1 MAGSRRSDITKPPLS
16 LFILQFGFPL
26 YSQPKCTKTALSRST
41 HIVVGQQPMKSNYS
55 QQLQQKS
62 RDQLWLVQ
70 TRSQVCHQAN
80 HSGLSDRL
88 YKMRD
93 ESESCMKRLARI
105 WEWEILTAIT
115 ERKNRLK
122 LQLSLHW
129 IPALPCLCAPG
140 QAIASLW
147 PLSSSPVNLGIKFKH
162 CFDLLQIK
170 HPSLGRFPSLWISD
184 LHPPSYYLTTA
195 SS

>member
-1 MAGSRRSDITKPPLS
+1 MYWLMWINLGFQEWLDPGAQTSPSLLWLSSSCSSAFPCILNLNVLRRPSADQHIS
-16 LFILQFGFPL
+16 LWVSSPWRVTIL
-26 YSQPKCTKTALSRST
+26 
-41 HIVVGQQPMKSNYS
+41 

-80 HSGLSDRL
+80 HSDLSDRL

-93 ESESCMKRLARI
+93 KSESCMKRLARI

-147 PLSSSPVNLGIKFKH
+147 PLSSSPVKPGH
-162 CFDLLQIK
+162 
-170 HPSLGRFPSLWISD
+170 
-184 LHPPSYYLTTA
+184 
-195 SS
+195 